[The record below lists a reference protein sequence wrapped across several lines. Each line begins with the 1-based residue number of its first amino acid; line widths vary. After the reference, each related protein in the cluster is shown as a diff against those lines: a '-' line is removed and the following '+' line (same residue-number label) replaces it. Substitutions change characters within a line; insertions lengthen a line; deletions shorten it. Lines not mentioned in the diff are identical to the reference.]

1 MINRID
7 LGFDPGTT
15 ERPVGGTRKRIIAWD
30 FEDMDFS
37 SGDPFTYDGNEKI
50 TAVTLKAGKVA
61 LELTGFRTDVKK
73 NDEVISLGL
82 GPNQFKHMASF
93 VICDRTQEQKNSI
106 EKYARAKVVIA
117 AENVQT
123 ASFEIEGMTCAMG
136 CAKTIEE
143 ELGAMEGVQKA
154 TVDFDSK
161 KATVVFD
168 KTIQNQDNLT
178 KVVEATADG
187 KTYKVVL
194 PKS

>member
-1 MINRID
+1 M
-7 LGFDPGTT
+7 
-15 ERPVGGTRKRIIAWD
+15 
-30 FEDMDFS
+30 
-37 SGDPFTYDGNEKI
+37 KI
-50 TAVTLKAGKVA
+50 TKTILTLAFVSLLTVSCKKEAATKEVTAEKEVGAPKKEVA
-61 LELTGFRTDVKK
+61 
-73 NDEVISLGL
+73 
-82 GPNQFKHMASF
+82 
-93 VICDRTQEQKNSI
+93 
-106 EKYARAKVVIA
+106 IA

-161 KATVVFD
+161 KASVIFD

>member
-1 MINRID
+1 MNITKTIVA
-7 LGFDPGTT
+7 LAFVSLLMTSCKKEAATT
-15 ERPVGGTRKRIIAWD
+15 ET
-30 FEDMDFS
+30 
-37 SGDPFTYDGNEKI
+37 TTEK
-50 TAVTLKAGKVA
+50 TVETP
-61 LELTGFRTDVKK
+61 KK
-73 NDEVISLGL
+73 E
-82 GPNQFKHMASF
+82 
-93 VICDRTQEQKNSI
+93 
-106 EKYARAKVVIA
+106 VVIA

-123 ASFEIEGMTCAMG
+123 ASFEIEGMTCAIG

-143 ELGAMEGVQKA
+143 ELSGLEGVQKA

>member
-1 MINRID
+1 MKITKTIVA
-7 LGFDPGTT
+7 LAFVSLLMTSCKKEAATT
-15 ERPVGGTRKRIIAWD
+15 ET
-30 FEDMDFS
+30 
-37 SGDPFTYDGNEKI
+37 TTEK
-50 TAVTLKAGKVA
+50 KA
-61 LELTGFRTDVKK
+61 ETPKK
-73 NDEVISLGL
+73 E
-82 GPNQFKHMASF
+82 
-93 VICDRTQEQKNSI
+93 
-106 EKYARAKVVIA
+106 VVIA

-123 ASFEIEGMTCAMG
+123 ASFEIEGMTCAIG

-143 ELGAMEGVQKA
+143 ELGALEGVQKA

>member
-1 MINRID
+1 M
-7 LGFDPGTT
+7 
-15 ERPVGGTRKRIIAWD
+15 
-30 FEDMDFS
+30 
-37 SGDPFTYDGNEKI
+37 KI
-50 TAVTLKAGKVA
+50 TKTIVTLAFVSLLTVSCKKEVA
-61 LELTGFRTDVKK
+61 TEEVTADKEVAAPKK
-73 NDEVISLGL
+73 E
-82 GPNQFKHMASF
+82 
-93 VICDRTQEQKNSI
+93 
-106 EKYARAKVVIA
+106 VVIA

-161 KATVVFD
+161 KATVIFD
-168 KTIQNQDNLT
+168 KTIQNQENLT

>member
-1 MINRID
+1 MKITKTIVA
-7 LGFDPGTT
+7 LAFVSLLMTSCKKEAATT
-15 ERPVGGTRKRIIAWD
+15 ET
-30 FEDMDFS
+30 
-37 SGDPFTYDGNEKI
+37 I
-50 TAVTLKAGKVA
+50 TQKTAETP
-61 LELTGFRTDVKK
+61 KK
-73 NDEVISLGL
+73 E
-82 GPNQFKHMASF
+82 
-93 VICDRTQEQKNSI
+93 
-106 EKYARAKVVIA
+106 VVIA

-123 ASFEIEGMTCAMG
+123 ASFEIEGMTCAIG

-143 ELGAMEGVQKA
+143 ELGGLEGVQKA